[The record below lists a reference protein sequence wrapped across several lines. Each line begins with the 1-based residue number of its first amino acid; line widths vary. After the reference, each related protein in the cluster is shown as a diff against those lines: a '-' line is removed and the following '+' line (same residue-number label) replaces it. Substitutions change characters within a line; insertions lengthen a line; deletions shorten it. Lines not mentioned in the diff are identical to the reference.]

1 MGCYFSEA
9 SAIIFL
15 AYISLLIC
23 ETMIVVMTFIKALS
37 HLRRSHSDFV
47 VTLYRDGFLF
57 YLYCIGISLLNIVL
71 TVSGPRLVNWLATP
85 QHIIHSICCSRV
97 LFFIFE
103 SQRRMETLN
112 LGSSGPSA
120 PTSSIY
126 LTSILPPPVT
136 AQDEEIQMKDMG
148 CADGNNGVEVVHSG
162 DGHVGYEELLVNGVD
177 SVEER
182 RGYYAER
189 RTLS

>member
-1 MGCYFSEA
+1 LVLRFSGGSQKRIEPT
-9 SAIIFL
+9 IP
-15 AYISLLIC
+15 
-23 ETMIVVMTFIKALS
+23 T
-37 HLRRSHSDFV
+37 
-47 VTLYRDGFLF
+47 
-57 YLYCIGISLLNIVL
+57 GISLLNIVL
-71 TVSGPRLVNWLATP
+71 TVSGPVSAVPELRRKEVHAFFSEAGKLACNVRAYSAYGWHAFELSPSRP

-103 SQRRMETLN
+103 SQRRMEILN

-162 DGHVGYEELLVNGVD
+162 DGHVGYEELLINGVD

>member
-1 MGCYFSEA
+1 
-9 SAIIFL
+9 
-15 AYISLLIC
+15 
-23 ETMIVVMTFIKALS
+23 
-37 HLRRSHSDFV
+37 
-47 VTLYRDGFLF
+47 
-57 YLYCIGISLLNIVL
+57 
-71 TVSGPRLVNWLATP
+71 
-85 QHIIHSICCSRV
+85 
-97 LFFIFE
+97 
-103 SQRRMETLN
+103 METLN

-136 AQDEEIQMKDMG
+136 AQDEEIQMKDME

-162 DGHVGYEELLVNGVD
+162 DGHVGYEELLINGVD